1 MIVLD
6 SNVGNAVYY
15 DNLLNIQLEVRVS
28 NIYDG
33 ALEKKST
40 CWIITNISWVRVL
53 LEKHEE
59 LSSYATMPSRLRL

>member
-33 ALEKKST
+33 ALEKK
-40 CWIITNISWVRVL
+40 VL
-53 LEKHEE
+53 VG
-59 LSSYATMPSRLRL
+59 